1 MSTWED
7 ELREYFPGYLL
18 PSSALET
25 LSREAAQQFLAQLGG
40 GADALTLL
48 LAASALSPVSDA
60 VRAFAKE
67 LPLVARVLPSRTEVA
82 RVESEGFV
90 RGRLDVAGTLRS
102 RPRNPS
108 QVVSRVRNP
117 HFDLPENVLL
127 VVTAE
132 RLMGLLAKLEESG
145 ATSKDTKSGWAAG
158 FRACADKIRHTL
170 HATVLRDVPRSPLA
184 AFHEQAA
191 RAAHHPAYGLALRL
205 YEAMKDMDRTDAATL
220 ARLVAEG
227 ALAPLEAAT
236 RFEIAVLI
244 RLGRSIERV
253 LTSRGHAPA
262 RRGLIEQDRGYVFE
276 FHAGDRRLRI
286 HYNKLCFQKFGLY
299 DRGIQHYFGEPG
311 RFRQDITVELLEN
324 DKRIRAAIVE
334 VKLSDD
340 NSYLRDGY
348 QQALIYRAEYSDD
361 LTGWP
366 KVILVV
372 SKEGAIRAAPR
383 REDDVVAVGWK
394 NWVPDSVLDGLLEGF
409 GA

>member
-1 MSTWED
+1 
-7 ELREYFPGYLL
+7 
-18 PSSALET
+18 
-25 LSREAAQQFLAQLGG
+25 
-40 GADALTLL
+40 
-48 LAASALSPVSDA
+48 
-60 VRAFAKE
+60 
-67 LPLVARVLPSRTEVA
+67 
-82 RVESEGFV
+82 
-90 RGRLDVAGTLRS
+90 
-102 RPRNPS
+102 
-108 QVVSRVRNP
+108 VRNP

-132 RLMGLLAKLEESG
+132 RLMGLLAKLEEAG
-145 ATSKDTKSGWAAG
+145 ATTKDGRGWAAG

-170 HATVLRDVPRSPLA
+170 HATMLREVPRAPLA

-205 YEAMKDMDRTDAATL
+205 HDAMKDMDRTDGAAL

-227 ALAPLEAAT
+227 ALAPLDAAT

-253 LTSRGHAPA
+253 LTSKGHAAA
-262 RRGLIEQDRGYVFE
+262 RRGLIEKERGFVFE
-276 FHAGDRRLRI
+276 FSAGPRRLRI

-311 RFRQDITVELLEN
+311 RFRPDITVELLEN
-324 DKRIRAAIVE
+324 ENRVRAALVE
-334 VKLSDD
+334 VKHSEDGT
-340 NSYLRDGY
+340 YLRDGY

-372 SKEGAIRAAPR
+372 SSNDAIRAAPR